1 MDSIKYTLNTTDLK
15 KIGTGAMVATIGAL
29 FTYLTQVITQI
40 DFGQWTPIVV
50 AVYGVLANIVR
61 KFLAGYSA

>member
-29 FTYLTQVITQI
+29 LTYLTQVITQI